1 MHINKSYLFEL
12 SDMCKVREKCTLVES
27 LQEVRSLA
35 VSAEG

>member
-1 MHINKSYLFEL
+1 MHINKSYLLEL
-12 SDMCKVREKCTLVES
+12 SGMCKAREKCTLVES